1 MNETDKNIAI
11 IIEVDNAIKYLQNG
25 LAEVQ
30 RISAANDFYDPL
42 LIYLSGGFERLFKS
56 MLCLNF
62 KEKNNR
68 FPVSNE
74 IWNNRNGHDI
84 KFLKEKVE
92 EICIPIDRPFAK
104 DDFKIITENP
114 TVNEICD
121 ILSAYGNRVRY
132 FNLDVILGKEQGFDA
147 KAKWEVI
154 ETSVLK
160 EFYGEKKFY
169 EMLEKHKHLD
179 EIYKKSNEFCEQETE
194 YENKELFGVT
204 DGKAVGTYIEH
215 KFKNYLSERFII
227 DNGNSARGIDLP
239 APEINTDIKVTSI
252 KQPQSSSPF
261 KDAKQKIYGL
271 GYNLL
276 VFVYEKTDNSQNET
290 AILDFK
296 SCSFISK
303 KRTADYTTTYRLIE
317 MISDRANE
325 EDIIAYLNDKN
336 IPADDITLSQIAKQI
351 LEKKPVLGYL
361 TISNALQW
369 RLQYGRVVALSEKV
383 EGITKIIDK
392 VNI

>member
-1 MNETDKNIAI
+1 MSKKELT
-11 IIEVDNAIKYLQNG
+11 IKDL
-25 LAEVQ
+25 
-30 RISAANDFYDPL
+30 ISSAN
-42 LIYLSGGFERLFKS
+42 
-56 MLCLNF
+56 
-62 KEKNNR
+62 
-68 FPVSNE
+68 
-74 IWNNRNGHDI
+74 
-84 KFLKEKVE
+84 
-92 EICIPIDRPFAK
+92 
-104 DDFKIITENP
+104 T
-114 TVNEICD
+114 
-121 ILSAYGNRVRY
+121 
-132 FNLDVILGKEQGFDA
+132 
-147 KAKWEVI
+147 
-154 ETSVLK
+154 
-160 EFYGEKKFY
+160 
-169 EMLEKHKHLD
+169 
-179 EIYKKSNEFCEQETE
+179 FCEQETK

-215 KFKNYLSERFII
+215 KFKEFLNKSFEL

-276 VFVYEKTDNSQNET
+276 VFVYEKTDNQENET

-296 SCSFISK
+296 SCSFIEK
-303 KRTADYTTTYRLIE
+303 ERTADYTTTFRLIE
-317 MISDRANE
+317 MIDDGANE
-325 EDIIAYLNDKN
+325 EDIISYLNDKN

-351 LEKKPVLGYL
+351 LQSKPKLGYL

-383 EGITKIIDK
+383 KGITKIVDK